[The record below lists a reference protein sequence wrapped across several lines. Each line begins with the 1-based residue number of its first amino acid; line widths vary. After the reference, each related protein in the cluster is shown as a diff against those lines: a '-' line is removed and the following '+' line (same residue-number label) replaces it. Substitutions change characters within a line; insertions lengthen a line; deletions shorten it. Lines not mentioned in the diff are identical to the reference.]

1 LLTQVIG
8 RAGRGENSGK
18 AIVQTVNPDSNLIEL
33 ARRQDYDTFYNEEI
47 LTRKLMIYPPY
58 CDICVVSARS
68 MSRNIAED
76 TVKQIFD
83 NIKNL
88 LKDEYA
94 DIKLIILGPSPCMIP
109 KVNNKYRFRMI
120 IKCKNNAKLRQL
132 LKKAIDIKLSMDA
145 TVSVD
150 FNPETVN

>member
-1 LLTQVIG
+1 
-8 RAGRGENSGK
+8 
-18 AIVQTVNPDSNLIEL
+18 
-33 ARRQDYDTFYNEEI
+33 
-47 LTRKLMIYPPY
+47 M
-58 CDICVVSARS
+58 SARS
-68 MSRNIAED
+68 VSRNIAED

-83 NIKNL
+83 NIKRL
-88 LKDEYA
+88 ISDEYS
-94 DIKLIILGPSPCMIP
+94 DVRLIILGPTACMIP

-120 IKCKNNAKLRQL
+120 IKCKNNAKMREL